1 MPLSRG
7 QRTRSLAAAIASIA
21 ALGVTLGLTLPLLSL
36 ALEAR
41 GHSSTMIGLN
51 ATAQFL
57 GILVFSPRVPRLIA
71 RFRILPVMAVAVA
84 ASVAAL
90 ALFPFLDWL
99 VAWFALR
106 FVLGCAEGALFICGE
121 TWINEIADDRS
132 RGRIIG
138 VYGTFLAAGLAAGPL
153 IIEVT
158 GVDGARPFLV
168 GAALIALALPPL
180 LLARGLTP
188 HFEGRPSR
196 SLWQLSRILP
206 VVAVA
211 AIAFGWLDSGAFSLL
226 PLYGV
231 DIGMTPAAAARLVTA
246 LAVGG
251 IALLFPI
258 GWLADRMDRT
268 RLLGRIAALGAL
280 ALAATPA
287 LSATPIALYAILF
300 VIGGVIGGLWTLS
313 LVMLGERFAGPDL
326 AAMNVVM
333 ALLYGLGSTIGP
345 SLLGVAM
352 SAWPPHGL
360 MAAMAAACVV
370 VAGFALTRKQR

>member
-7 QRTRSLAAAIASIA
+7 QRTRSLGAAIASIT

-138 VYGTFLAAGLAAGPL
+138 VYGTFLAAGLAVGPL

-196 SLWQLSRILP
+196 SLWQLSRMLP

-258 GWLADRMDRT
+258 GWLADRVDRT
-268 RLLGRIAALGAL
+268 RLLGGIAALGAL

-287 LSATPIALYAILF
+287 LSPIALYAVLF

-360 MAAMAAACVV
+360 MAAMAAACVA
-370 VAGFALTRKQR
+370 VAGFALTRKPS

>member
-7 QRTRSLAAAIASIA
+7 QRTRSLGAAIASIT

-138 VYGTFLAAGLAAGPL
+138 VYGTFLAAGLAVGPL

-196 SLWQLSRILP
+196 SLWRLSRMLP

-258 GWLADRMDRT
+258 GWLADRVDRT
-268 RLLGRIAALGAL
+268 RLLGGIAALGAL

-287 LSATPIALYAILF
+287 LSPIALYAVLF

-360 MAAMAAACVV
+360 MAAMAAACVA
-370 VAGFALTRKQR
+370 VAGFALTRKPS